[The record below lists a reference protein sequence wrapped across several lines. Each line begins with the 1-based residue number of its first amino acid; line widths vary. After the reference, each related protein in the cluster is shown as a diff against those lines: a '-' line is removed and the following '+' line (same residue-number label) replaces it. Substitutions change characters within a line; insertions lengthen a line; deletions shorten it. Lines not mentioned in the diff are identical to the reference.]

1 MDVWGERIVYTE
13 IPKKKHFFVDIL
25 DFEFSSLNLNI
36 GVEYTPPPLS
46 WLTVNFPLHIREA
59 VKNVLAD
66 FAR

>member
-36 GVEYTPPPLS
+36 GVEYTPPPPF
-46 WLTVNFPLHIREA
+46 LTDCKFSVAYYSKNIEA
-59 VKNVLAD
+59 
-66 FAR
+66 